1 MFRKIKIS
9 PEVIKQK
16 VFDVTYDG
24 EQIGY
29 YSGMTEVLSGGTNGA
44 SYYTGMT
51 VPIYLTKNVKDLGFY
66 SEFDGFILQ
75 KDVLN
80 NFVMYF
86 SSNPYVLFVK
96 NTSDVEFKSFLKD
109 APYVVDWGDGTTV
122 ETFVFNETTN
132 SFDVLSH
139 TYPNT
144 NLKYVVKITQ
154 QNQWG
159 TSIVEKTI
167 QIPYYPAPVPN
178 PTGTI
183 YFVPNSGSWSGIP
196 INAQYIFT
204 EDSNF
209 NASSEFSSNFV
220 ATPFVISGE
229 TKSRINEL
237 RRYGS
242 NKYPVGQPL
251 VKNSGVY
258 GQINS
263 INPLY
268 TSYTIEG
275 VDYYDYPNGQTIFF
289 INSSGLDSNNL
300 QTTLVTK
307 DERLIG
313 FVSQPEIQS
322 NVFIERD
329 KASGLE
335 SLERLGEVDNLGDLS
350 KYGYKY
356 FKLNKDGIR

>member
-1 MFRKIKIS
+1 
-9 PEVIKQK
+9 V
-16 VFDVTYDG
+16 
-24 EQIGY
+24 
-29 YSGMTEVLSGGTNGA
+29 
-44 SYYTGMT
+44 
-51 VPIYLTKNVKDLGFY
+51 
-66 SEFDGFILQ
+66 
-75 KDVLN
+75 
-80 NFVMYF
+80 
-86 SSNPYVLFVK
+86 
-96 NTSDVEFKSFLKD
+96 
-109 APYVVDWGDGTTV
+109 
-122 ETFVFNETTN
+122 
-132 SFDVLSH
+132 
-139 TYPNT
+139 
-144 NLKYVVKITQ
+144 
-154 QNQWG
+154 
-159 TSIVEKTI
+159 
-167 QIPYYPAPVPN
+167 
-178 PTGTI
+178 
-183 YFVPNSGSWSGIP
+183 
-196 INAQYIFT
+196 
-204 EDSNF
+204 
-209 NASSEFSSNFV
+209 
-220 ATPFVISGE
+220 TPFVISGE

>member
-1 MFRKIKIS
+1 MLRKIKIS
-9 PEVIKQK
+9 PEVIRDKI
-16 VFDVTYDG
+16 FDVTYNG

-29 YSGMTEVLSGGTNGA
+29 YSAMTEVLSGGTNGS
-44 SYYTGMT
+44 SYYTDMT
-51 VPIYLTKNVKDLGFY
+51 IPVFLTKNVKDLGFY

-75 KDVLN
+75 KDILN

-86 SSNPYVLFVK
+86 SINPYELLIK
-96 NTSDVEFKSFLKD
+96 NTSDIEYKNFLKEN
-109 APYVVDWGDGTTV
+109 PFVVDWGDGSPT
-122 ETFVFNETTN
+122 ETFLINPTTN
-132 SFDVLSH
+132 TFDILQH
-139 TYPNT
+139 IYPNT
-144 NLKYVVKITQ
+144 SNKYVVKVTQ
-154 QNQWG
+154 ENQWG
-159 TSIVEKTI
+159 TSIIEKTI

-183 YFVPNSGSWSGIP
+183 YFIPNSGSWSNIP
-196 INAQYIFT
+196 ISAQYIFSQDT
-204 EDSNF
+204 NF
-209 NASSEFSSNFV
+209 NASTEFSSNFV
-220 ATPFVISGE
+220 NVPFVISGE
-229 TKSRINEL
+229 TKSRLNEL
-237 RRYGS
+237 RRYGIE
-242 NKYPVGQPL
+242 KYPVGQPL
-251 VKNSGVY
+251 IKNDGVY

-263 INPLY
+263 INSLY

-289 INSSGLDSNNL
+289 INSNGFDNNNL
-300 QTTLVTK
+300 KTSLITK